1 MFYIGSVKKAKSI
14 YEQAITYYND
24 SLGELTQA
32 CEDLYEIREKS
43 NQVISNVEELI
54 NSIANS
60 PKEMREEL
68 EEVKKSKEG
77 YQENLKFAKEQAAAM
92 AEAGIG
98 VAAGAALGG
107 AFAAGV
113 PKAALSIASAFGKA
127 TTGKAISH
135 LSGYAAYKASAGW
148 IARSTIGKVAPGLI
162 VGSGFAQ
169 GEALLALAGPIGI
182 AIGTAST
189 AASLAK
195 MSVKNK
201 KIVHDSVNE
210 IQDIMQKRNRLRL
223 RTAEI
228 TNLKDET
235 SRLLNSVKV
244 QLENLSDCKDKDYAE
259 LSLSEQYRLGTL
271 VNTTLSLAKKMTVT
285 IEEDEEDGDE

>member
-1 MFYIGSVKKAKSI
+1 MLYMSSIKKAKAI
-14 YEQAITYYND
+14 YEQAITYYD
-24 SLGELTQA
+24 ETLGKLTQT

-43 NQVISNVEELI
+43 NQVIGKVEELI

-60 PKEMREEL
+60 PKEMGEEL
-68 EEVKKSKEG
+68 SEIKRSKEG
-77 YQENLKFAKEQAAAM
+77 YRDNLGFAKEQAAAM

-98 VAAGAALGG
+98 VAASAALGG

-182 AIGTAST
+182 TIGTAST

-201 KIVHDSVNE
+201 RIVHDSVDE

-228 TNLKDET
+228 MNLKDET
-235 SRLLNSVKV
+235 SRLLNKVKLL
-244 QLENLSDCKDKDYAE
+244 LENLSDCKDRDYAE

-285 IEEDEEDGDE
+285 IEGD